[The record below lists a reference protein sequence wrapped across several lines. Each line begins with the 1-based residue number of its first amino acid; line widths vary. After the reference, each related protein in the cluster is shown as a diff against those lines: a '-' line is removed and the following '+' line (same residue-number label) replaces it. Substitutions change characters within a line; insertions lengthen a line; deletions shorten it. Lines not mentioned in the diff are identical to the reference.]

1 MEMAES
7 IFSKREVY
15 QMEDEFMTDIMEDR
29 KIAGRLTIA
38 DWEELLRMEMEL
50 YDKLNQYQTA
60 IDDKYGD
67 SMILR
72 KVKDLQQQMIDVFH
86 FLNGLYM
93 STEYYKGEMN
103 YEAD

>member
-1 MEMAES
+1 
-7 IFSKREVY
+7 
-15 QMEDEFMTDIMEDR
+15 
-29 KIAGRLTIA
+29 
-38 DWEELLRMEMEL
+38 
-50 YDKLNQYQTA
+50 
-60 IDDKYGD
+60 
-67 SMILR
+67 MILR

>member
-15 QMEDEFMTDIMEDR
+15 QMKDDFMTDIMEDR
-29 KIAGRLTIA
+29 KIARRLTIA

-103 YEAD
+103 SEAD

>member
-1 MEMAES
+1 
-7 IFSKREVY
+7 
-15 QMEDEFMTDIMEDR
+15 MEDDFMTDIMKDR
-29 KIAGRLTIA
+29 NTAGRLTIE
-38 DWEELLRMEMEL
+38 DWEELSGMEIEL